1 MTDYQQKGSI
11 MKKKI
16 LVVVLGLTLCFGM
29 TGCTKGDI
37 ESESS
42 TPVWHRKSVEGTM
55 QVLSEVQILPATS
68 KIIQGG
74 LYVIN

>member
-1 MTDYQQKGSI
+1 MAVAQSG
-11 MKKKI
+11 
-16 LVVVLGLTLCFGM
+16 
-29 TGCTKGDI
+29 
-37 ESESS
+37 SS

-55 QVLSEVQILPATS
+55 QVLSEVQIIPATS